1 MVVGRIALRV
11 VYSRCLPRTSNTM
24 IYRHLG
30 RSCGVTSTIL
40 MLGVSVGAAAAY
52 AQTEPLGMV
61 TGTEGDASIVRG
73 TRRLVAVVDQPVFE
87 GDRAITGRGRL
98 EIQLDRGAAKHLDLD
113 HDTVIDLLGSQL
125 VRCQRG
131 RLRVTADPGGSLAQT
146 RVDTPDG
153 QVALERAGEYLIAIE
168 PAGLRVSVVRGHAT
182 VTTGAGIV
190 ALGAGQ
196 QVVAGA
202 GSALEATAY
211 NTAAWDAFDRWV
223 ERRHESR
230 RGRYASR
237 RLRTRLSVVSRPRAP
252 QPTVA
257 AVASRASSDRTHPHT
272 WYAAGPWGGG
282 AFCCARGRD
291 GADATASPPIG
302 VVPIEL
308 PRDELAPSDAREPER
323 PAEPAPPRVAGLPVT
338 PVGAPAPAAASTR
351 ERPHTM
357 IVLPRGG
364 TARGDSRIT
373 GDAGTS
379 LVAGT
384 DAASSTTPARAT
396 STRAVPSRLRSAQAR
411 SSTHLP
417 ARSTRHGRVSSRSQ
431 RLAAAHPD

>member
-1 MVVGRIALRV
+1 
-11 VYSRCLPRTSNTM
+11 
-24 IYRHLG
+24 
-30 RSCGVTSTIL
+30 

-61 TGTEGDASIVRG
+61 TGTEGDVSIVRG

-87 GDRAITGRGRL
+87 GDRAVTGRGRL
-98 EIQLDRGAAKHLDLD
+98 EIQLDRGAAEHLDLD

-182 VTTGAGIV
+182 VTTGTGIV

-202 GSALEATAY
+202 GTALEATAY

-223 ERRHESR
+223 ARRHESR

-237 RLRTRLSVVSRPRAP
+237 RLRTRLSFVSRPHAP
-252 QPTVA
+252 QPTAA
-257 AVASRASSDRTHPHT
+257 AVTSRASSDRTHPHT
-272 WYAAGPWGGG
+272 WYAAGPWLGGG

-291 GADATASPPIG
+291 GADATASQPIV

-323 PAEPAPPRVAGLPVT
+323 PAEPAPPHVAGLPVT
-338 PVGAPAPAAASTR
+338 PVGAPAPGAASTR
-351 ERPHTM
+351 ERPQTR

-364 TARGDSRIT
+364 TARGDSRVT

-384 DAASSTTPARAT
+384 DAASSTMPARAT
-396 STRAVPSRLRSAQAR
+396 STRAVRSRLRSAQAR

-417 ARSTRHGRVSSRSQ
+417 ARSTRHGRVSSQ
-431 RLAAAHPD
+431 PQLLAAAHPD